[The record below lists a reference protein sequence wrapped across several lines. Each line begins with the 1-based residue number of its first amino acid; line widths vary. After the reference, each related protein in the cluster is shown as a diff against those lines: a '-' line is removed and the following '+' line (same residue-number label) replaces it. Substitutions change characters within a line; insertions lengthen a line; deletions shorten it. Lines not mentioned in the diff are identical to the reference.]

1 MSAVFD
7 YPQGQALP
15 HSDDAEQAVLGG
27 LMLVNE
33 AYPRVAGWLEA
44 ENFYRR
50 DHQLIFSA
58 IVELAEKSQPFDAVT
73 LGDWFAERG
82 ESELVGNGAY
92 LIDLAANTG
101 SAANVE
107 AYAEIVRERA
117 QRRALIEI
125 ASQVI
130 AACHNPDGRST
141 EDLAGDAVRELSGIG
156 ATHRGA
162 VMNAAQAGRLWWD
175 DFQKRYEHGSG
186 PSGLCLPWT
195 AFNERT
201 GGLNPGD
208 LVIVAGRPGMGKS
221 AWAINALT
229 SVAMRGKRALI
240 FSLEMTAAQIY
251 NRAIASIAEIP
262 LSWMRSPDDENED
275 YWTRVTTHLRM
286 LKESGLLIDD
296 TPGLAWPQIEARATR
311 EALRGVLGLIVVD
324 HLHLIPLPGKTRE
337 TVEIGA
343 ITAGAKKLAKK
354 HKCPVVLLSQL
365 NRSVEQR
372 ANKRP
377 SMADLRESGNIEQ
390 DADVI
395 VFLYRDDYYA
405 KLEGRQSQAPN
416 IVEMNIAKLREGE
429 PGRVLATANLAY
441 ARLED
446 REDQSLAIVETV
458 GEKRGGMR

>member
-1 MSAVFD
+1 MSAVHD
-7 YPQGQALP
+7 YPQGYPIP
-15 HSDDAEQAVLGG
+15 HSEDAEQAVLGG
-27 LMLVNE
+27 LMLANE
-33 AYPRVAGWLEA
+33 AYPRIAGWLEA
-44 ENFYRR
+44 GNFYRR

-58 IVELAEKSQPFDAVT
+58 IVELAEKGQPFDAVT
-73 LGDWFAERG
+73 IGDWFAERG
-82 ESELVGNGAY
+82 QAELVDNGAY
-92 LIDLAANTG
+92 LTELAANTA

-107 AYAEIVRERA
+107 AYAEIVRELA

-125 ASQVI
+125 AGKVI
-130 AACHNPDGRST
+130 AACHNPDGRSA
-141 EDLAGDAVRELSGIG
+141 EDLAGDAVRELAGIG

-162 VMNAAQAGRLWWD
+162 VMNAAQAGRLWWE
-175 DFQKRYEHGSG
+175 DFQRRYEHGSG

-251 NRAIASIAEIP
+251 NRAIASIADIP
-262 LSWMRSPDDENED
+262 LSWMRSPDDEHED
-275 YWTRVTTHLRM
+275 YWTRVTTSLRA

-296 TPGLAWPQIEARATR
+296 TPGLAWQQIESRVAR
-311 EALRGVLGLIVVD
+311 EALRGALDLIVVD

-377 SMADLRESGNIEQ
+377 TMADLRESGNIEQ

-405 KLEGRQSQAPN
+405 QLEGRQSQAPN

-441 ARLED
+441 ARIED
-446 REDQSLAIVETV
+446 REDQSLAIVETAS
-458 GEKRGGMR
+458 EKRGGMR